1 MKTKKNPIKFRIGE
15 VLAISWIVLMW
26 VSTSTQAEPLDGAQ
40 YEKIKSVVL
49 QTGHF
54 DRESLIKEIYSINPN
69 PQEYLIAISKEPGM
83 RVYALSQINDLIA
96 DFGGNSAKTYLES
109 TIANENSHP
118 SVRNA
123 AVFAYGKSYYSFDKA
138 STENFLKQ
146 YENHIGI
153 GSSIQNTLKDLRA
166 GKISSVRFSDRLKKS
181 NLESLKDKNLRKPG
195 SNNKNDR

>member
-1 MKTKKNPIKFRIGE
+1 
-15 VLAISWIVLMW
+15 MW